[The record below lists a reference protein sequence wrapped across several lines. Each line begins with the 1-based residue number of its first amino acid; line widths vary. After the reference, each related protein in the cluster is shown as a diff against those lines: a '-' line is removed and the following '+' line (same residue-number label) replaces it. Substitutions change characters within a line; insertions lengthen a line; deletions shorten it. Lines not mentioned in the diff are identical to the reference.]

1 MSTIS
6 FQELKKSIEEWALP
20 DYINPED
27 IPSIELYMDQ
37 VTTFMDKH
45 LKGNKREADDKILT
59 KTMINN
65 YSKNDLLPPSN
76 KKRYSKD
83 HIILLIYIYYLKNFL
98 SIGDIQSLLE
108 PMTNTYF
115 QSETGIGMI
124 DIYKDLF
131 ELEKEYG
138 IKVRESIQEVYE
150 IAEKEFQIEDDYLK
164 TFAMITMLSYDIY
177 EKKQIIEHLVDS
189 IRTSSFEIAEQEKM
203 EERSAKELSKQQE
216 KTAKEIAKLR
226 EKEAKIQEKAAKK
239 QFK

>member
-1 MSTIS
+1 MNTIN
-6 FQELKKSIEEWALP
+6 FQEFKEAINNWIKL
-20 DYINPED
+20 DYIEPED

-37 VTTFMDKH
+37 VTTFMDKQ
-45 LKGNKREADDKILT
+45 LAGNKRDPEDKILT

-108 PMTNTYF
+108 PMTHSYF
-115 QSETGIGMI
+115 QSENGIGMLE
-124 DIYKDLF
+124 IYKDLF
-131 ELEKEYG
+131 ALEKQYG

-150 IAEKEFQIEDDYLK
+150 IAENNFPIDDDYLK

-177 EKKQIIEHLVDS
+177 EKKQIIERLVDS
-189 IRTSSFEIAEQEKM
+189 LRENYTVEDTAL
-203 EERSAKELSKQQE
+203 EERLAKEQQKQ
-216 KTAKEIAKLR
+216 KDKVAKEIAKKK
-226 EKEAKIQEKAAKK
+226 EKEAKIREKAAKK
-239 QFK
+239 VSKPL

>member
-1 MSTIS
+1 MNTIR
-6 FQELKKSIEEWALP
+6 FQELKKLIEEWIEL
-20 DYINPED
+20 DYVEPED

-45 LKGNKREADDKILT
+45 LAGNKRNPEDKILT

-108 PMTNTYF
+108 PMTDTYF
-115 QSETGIGMI
+115 QAESGIGMM

-131 ELEKEYG
+131 KLETEYG
-138 IKVRESIQEVYE
+138 VKVRESVQEVYE
-150 IAEKEFQIEDDYLK
+150 IAQRDFPIEDDYLK

-177 EKKQIIEHLVDS
+177 EKKQIIERLVDS
-189 IRTSSFEIAEQEKM
+189 LRENYTGDDTEKD
-203 EERSAKELSKQQE
+203 ERSAKELAKQRE
-216 KTAKEIAKLR
+216 KAAKEMAKLR
-226 EKEAKIQEKAAKK
+226 EKEAKLQEKAARKGNTLM
-239 QFK
+239 

>member
-1 MSTIS
+1 MNTIC
-6 FQELKKSIEEWALP
+6 FQELKKSIEAWIEL
-20 DYINPED
+20 DYVEPED
-27 IPSIELYMDQ
+27 IPAIELYMDQ

-45 LKGNKREADDKILT
+45 LAGNKRNPEDKILT

-108 PMTNTYF
+108 PMTDTYF
-115 QSETGIGMI
+115 QAENGVGMM

-131 ELEKEYG
+131 ELETSYG
-138 IKVRESIQEVYE
+138 VKVRESIQDVYE
-150 IAEKEFQIEDDYLK
+150 IAQKDFKIEDDYLK

-177 EKKQIIEHLVDS
+177 AKKQIIERLVDS
-189 IRTSSFEIAEQEKM
+189 LRENYTDDDTEKD
-203 EERSAKELSKQQE
+203 ERSAKELAKQRE
-216 KTAKEIAKLR
+216 KAAKEMAKLR
-226 EKEAKIQEKAAKK
+226 EKEAKLQEKAARKGNTPM
-239 QFK
+239 